1 MVRVETKDRG
11 WDPNTI
17 QHLPLG
23 AQLFKKGL
31 PLMLKLHVKSWDVP
45 GTSNYTSLLGNMT

>member
-1 MVRVETKDRG
+1 MKDRG

-23 AQLFKKGL
+23 AQLFNKRL
-31 PLMLKLHVKSWDVP
+31 SSMLKLHSKFWDIP
-45 GTSNYTSLLGNMT
+45 GMCNYTPLLANMT